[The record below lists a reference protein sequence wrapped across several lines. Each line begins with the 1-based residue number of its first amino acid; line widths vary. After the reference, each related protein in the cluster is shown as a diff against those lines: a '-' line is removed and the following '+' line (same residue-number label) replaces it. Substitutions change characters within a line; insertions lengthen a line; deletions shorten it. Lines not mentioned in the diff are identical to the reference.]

1 MHVAQLEQLARLHT
15 AELRRSAQSRR
26 ISAFDRGPQ
35 VPIRRRVGS
44 ALAAIG
50 LRGASA

>member
-15 AELRRSAQSRR
+15 AEVRRSAQSGR
-26 ISAFDRGPQ
+26 ISAFGRRPQ
-35 VPIRRRVGS
+35 VPIRHRVAS